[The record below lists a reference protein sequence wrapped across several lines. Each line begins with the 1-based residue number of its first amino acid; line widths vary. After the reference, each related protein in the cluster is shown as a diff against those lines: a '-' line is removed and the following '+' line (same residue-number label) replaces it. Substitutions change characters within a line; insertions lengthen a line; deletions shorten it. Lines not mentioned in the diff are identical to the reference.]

1 MTNVKEMRERYE
13 ALDWPQQLGN
23 LASTLAR
30 VSTRA
35 SLPQYDTLVADMLRE
50 AALLI
55 EWSAPHVPSTFWLDL
70 ATMQREVLA
79 WRRLWTSASSA
90 EPLLDPAR
98 SLLALHTRNQSDRL
112 LQMAGL
118 VGVKERGESKG

>member
-1 MTNVKEMRERYE
+1 MNIKEMRERYE
-13 ALDWPQQLGN
+13 VMDWPQQLGN

-30 VSTRA
+30 VSARA
-35 SLPQYDTLVADMLRE
+35 SSPQCDALVADLLRE

-55 EWSAPHVPSTFWLDL
+55 EWSAPRVPSTFWLDL

-79 WRRLWTSASSA
+79 WWRVW
-90 EPLLDPAR
+90 PLDPAR
-98 SLLALHTRNQSDRL
+98 PLLVLQARNQSDRL

-118 VGVKERGESKG
+118 VGDKERIAPSA